1 MNERNRVNY
10 RCNKCNYETDNNS
23 NYHKHLR
30 TPKHN
35 RPDNEYWCEVCERV
49 QGLNKREHRR
59 HMKTHCDRQRV
70 ATHLIFLQHMLKNFK
85 QMKDTDGIESTYSKI
100 ERNEKYYLKNR
111 PKKGCNMRAKSIED
125 PDTRNGKIE
134 HVNAMLE
141 NNKMIIQR
149 TNVDEYCRLK
159 YMEML
164 DDYGVIND

>member
-1 MNERNRVNY
+1 
-10 RCNKCNYETDNNS
+10 
-23 NYHKHLR
+23 
-30 TPKHN
+30 
-35 RPDNEYWCEVCERV
+35 
-49 QGLNKREHRR
+49 
-59 HMKTHCDRQRV
+59 MKTHCDRQRV

-85 QMKDTDGIESTYSKI
+85 QMKDTDGIESTYAKL

-125 PDTRNGKIE
+125 PDTRNDKIAY
-134 HVNAMLE
+134 VNAMLE